1 MLFGAQAATWLTPIP
16 EFSSCEEV
24 KAEGG
29 YPNHSMTT
37 GVGLSSP
44 QAVLTQQFNEVLSY
58 LEELKHELQKDML
71 ERSTTEV
78 PLHSWPWWSYLGSV
92 VPQVSSTFNSQAA
105 LCARNGCCRRWALGE
120 ALLTWRRVQEKMN
133 LLLWLGTFQGSLAL
147 APDTVEGRFL
157 GGEFEGVRWNEELHY
172 EVSIGERMVYQT
184 WLQYRSAEEIF
195 DLSEEALKKA
205 LSGLGES
212 EQDSASGAYASI
224 NEVVVPRTL
233 SWKICR

>member
-24 KAEGG
+24 K
-29 YPNHSMTT
+29 
-37 GVGLSSP
+37 
-44 QAVLTQQFNEVLSY
+44 AVLTQQFNEVLSY